1 MGIEDDDE
9 IMKLLEKKRESLLNK
24 LKKAEKEKDRQKNVF
39 VKDQMTHKN
48 RIHEFLSIGAL
59 NYIKKKKKE
68 DPTSY
73 NEILTAVGFLI
84 EEGLVEPKISLD
96 AILFI
101 AKRLM
106 LEESKIFIDRK
117 GRLEEV

>member
-48 RIHEFLSIGAL
+48 RIHEFLSIRAL

>member
-24 LKKAEKEKDRQKNVF
+24 LKKAEKEKDKQKNVF

-48 RIHEFLSIGAL
+48 RIHKFLSIGAL
-59 NYIKKKKKE
+59 NYMKKKKKE

-73 NEILTAVGFLI
+73 NGILTAVGFLI